1 MTAEEMTNRY
11 LQRLD
16 KRLWA
21 YGMALNQTIADIES
35 DYDQGCLGV
44 TEAQW
49 QDIIVLLGGIV
60 QANTRMIHEASE
72 SVRTDGEVSGS
83 LLNLLELAKHFA
95 TLDFSE
101 TSFNDYFIRE
111 ANFDN

>member
-21 YGMALNQTIADIES
+21 YEMALNQTIADIES
-35 DYDQGCLGV
+35 DYDKDCLDV

-49 QDIIVLLGGIV
+49 QDIIVLVGGIV
-60 QANTRMIHEASE
+60 QANTRMIHEASD
-72 SVRTDGEVSGS
+72 SIYADGEVSGN

-95 TLDFSE
+95 ILDFSE
-101 TSFNDYFIRE
+101 TPLIKQVSK
-111 ANFDN
+111 A

>member
-16 KRLWA
+16 KRLRA
-21 YGMALNQTIADIES
+21 YETAFNQTIADIES
-35 DYDQGCLGV
+35 DYDQGCIDV

-49 QDIIVLLGGIV
+49 QDIIVLVGGIV

-72 SVRTDGEVSGS
+72 SICADGGVSGS
-83 LLNLLELAKHFA
+83 LLRLLWLARHFA
-95 TLDFSE
+95 ILDFSMKP
-101 TSFNDYFIRE
+101 SIKQE
-111 ANFDN
+111 AF

>member
-1 MTAEEMTNRY
+1 MTNRY

-16 KRLWA
+16 ERLRA
-21 YGMALNQTIADIES
+21 YETALNQTVADIER
-35 DYDQGCLGV
+35 DYDSGFLNV

-49 QDIIVLLGGIV
+49 QDIVVLVGGIV

-72 SVRTDGEVSGS
+72 CVRTDGEISGS

-101 TSFNDYFIRE
+101 APLIKQE
-111 ANFDN
+111 AKA

>member
-16 KRLWA
+16 KGLLF
-21 YGMALNQTIADIES
+21 YEMALNQTVADIER
-35 DYDQGCLGV
+35 DYDSGCLNV

-49 QDIIVLLGGIV
+49 QDIAVLVENIA

-72 SVRTDGEVSGS
+72 SICADGSVSGS
-83 LLNLLELAKHFA
+83 LLKLLELANHFA

-101 TSFNDYFIRE
+101 TPLIKQE
-111 ANFDN
+111 IKA

>member
-16 KRLWA
+16 KRLRA
-21 YGMALNQTIADIES
+21 YETALNQTIADIES
-35 DYDQGCLGV
+35 DYDQGCIDV

-49 QDIIVLLGGIV
+49 QDIIVLAGGIM

-72 SVRTDGEVSGS
+72 CVRTDGEVSGS
-83 LLNLLELAKHFA
+83 LLKLIELANHFA

-101 TSFNDYFIRE
+101 TPCRNNGHVEVVSR
-111 ANFDN
+111 

>member
-35 DYDQGCLGV
+35 DYDQDCLDV

-49 QDIIVLLGGIV
+49 QDIIVLVESIV
-60 QANTRMIHEASE
+60 QANKRMIHEASE
-72 SVRTDGEVSGS
+72 CVRADGEVSGS
-83 LLNLLELAKHFA
+83 LLNLLVLAEHFA

-101 TSFNDYFIRE
+101 APLIKQE
-111 ANFDN
+111 AKA

>member
-1 MTAEEMTNRY
+1 MTAEEMTNGY

-21 YGMALNQTIADIES
+21 YGMALNQTVADIIRDYYS
-35 DYDQGCLGV
+35 DYLSV

-49 QDIIVLLGGIV
+49 QDIVVLIDSIV
-60 QANTRMIHEASE
+60 QANTRMIHEASD
-72 SVRTDGEVSGS
+72 SIYDDGEVSGS
-83 LLNLLELAKHFA
+83 LHKLIELANHFA

-101 TSFNDYFIRE
+101 TPLIKQE
-111 ANFDN
+111 TKA

>member
-16 KRLWA
+16 KRLRA
-21 YGMALNQTIADIES
+21 YEMALNHTIADIED
-35 DYDQGCLGV
+35 DYDQDCLDV

-49 QDIIVLLGGIV
+49 QDIIVLVGGIM
-60 QANTRMIHEASE
+60 QANTRMINE
-72 SVRTDGEVSGS
+72 STESMYADCEVSGS
-83 LLNLLELAKHFA
+83 LLKLLKLANHFA

-101 TSFNDYFIRE
+101 MPLIKQEARE
-111 ANFDN
+111 

>member
-21 YGMALNQTIADIES
+21 YGMALNQTVADIIRDYYS
-35 DYDQGCLGV
+35 DYLDV
-44 TEAQW
+44 TEVQW
-49 QDIIVLLGGIV
+49 QDIAVLVENIV

-101 TSFNDYFIRE
+101 TPLIKQE
-111 ANFDN
+111 AKA

>member
-21 YGMALNQTIADIES
+21 YEMALNQTIADIES
-35 DYDQGCLGV
+35 DYDQGCLNV

-49 QDIIVLLGGIV
+49 QDIIVLVGGIV
-60 QANTRMIHEASE
+60 QANTRMIHEASD
-72 SVRTDGEVSGS
+72 SIYADGEVSDS
-83 LLNLLELAKHFA
+83 LLKLIKLANHFA

-101 TSFNDYFIRE
+101 TPLIKQE
-111 ANFDN
+111 AKA

>member
-16 KRLWA
+16 KRLMA
-21 YGMALNQTIADIES
+21 YETALNQTIADIES
-35 DYDQGCLGV
+35 DYDQGYLDV

-49 QDIIVLLGGIV
+49 QDIIVLFENIA

-83 LLNLLELAKHFA
+83 LLKLLKLAKHFA

-101 TSFNDYFIRE
+101 APLIKQE
-111 ANFDN
+111 AEL

>member
-16 KRLWA
+16 KRLMA
-21 YGMALNQTIADIES
+21 YETALNQTIADIES
-35 DYDQGCLGV
+35 DYDQGYLDV

-49 QDIIVLLGGIV
+49 QDIIVLAGGIV
-60 QANTRMIHEASE
+60 KANTRMIHEASD
-72 SVRTDGEVSGS
+72 SIYANGEVSG
-83 LLNLLELAKHFA
+83 NLLKLIKLAKHFA

-101 TSFNDYFIRE
+101 TPLIKQE
-111 ANFDN
+111 AEL

>member
-16 KRLWA
+16 KRLRA
-21 YGMALNQTIADIES
+21 YETALNQTIADIES
-35 DYDQGCLGV
+35 DYDQGCLDV

-49 QDIIVLLGGIV
+49 QDIIVLVEGV
-60 QANTRMIHEASE
+60 VKANTFMIYYASE
-72 SVRTDGEVSGS
+72 SVSVDGKVSGS

-101 TSFNDYFIRE
+101 TALIKQE
-111 ANFDN
+111 KKA

>member
-16 KRLWA
+16 KRLRA
-21 YGMALNQTIADIES
+21 YETAMNQTMADIES
-35 DYDQGCLGV
+35 DYDQDCLDV

-49 QDIIVLLGGIV
+49 QEIIVLVGGIV
-60 QANTRMIHEASE
+60 QANTRMIHDASE
-72 SVRTDGEVSGS
+72 CVRTDGEVSGS
-83 LLNLLELAKHFA
+83 LLNLLELAKRFA

-101 TSFNDYFIRE
+101 MPLIKQE
-111 ANFDN
+111 EKA

>member
-21 YGMALNQTIADIES
+21 YGMALDQTVADIIHDYYS
-35 DYDQGCLGV
+35 DCLNV

-49 QDIIVLLGGIV
+49 QDIAVLVENIA
-60 QANTRMIHEASE
+60 QANTRMIHEASD
-72 SVRTDGEVSGS
+72 SIYADGEVSGS
-83 LLNLLELAKHFA
+83 LLKLIKLAKHFA

-101 TSFNDYFIRE
+101 TPLIKQE
-111 ANFDN
+111 AEL

>member
-1 MTAEEMTNRY
+1 MTNRY

-16 KRLWA
+16 ERLRA
-21 YGMALNQTIADIES
+21 YETALNQTVADIER
-35 DYDQGCLGV
+35 DYDSGFLNV

-49 QDIIVLLGGIV
+49 QDIAVLVENIA

-72 SVRTDGEVSGS
+72 SVRADGEVSGS

-101 TSFNDYFIRE
+101 APLIKQE
-111 ANFDN
+111 AKA